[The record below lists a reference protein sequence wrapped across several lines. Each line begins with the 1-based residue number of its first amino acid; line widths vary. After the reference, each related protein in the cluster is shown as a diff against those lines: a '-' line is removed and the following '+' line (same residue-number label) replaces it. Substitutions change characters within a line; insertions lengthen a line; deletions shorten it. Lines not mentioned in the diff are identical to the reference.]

1 LKFPSPPQKKNSFK
15 FNSHFGEISP
25 RKTKR
30 KEKTTTI
37 MLLPHFL
44 PGVGGVI

>member
-1 LKFPSPPQKKNSFK
+1 LEKFPQEK
-15 FNSHFGEISP
+15 
-25 RKTKR
+25 RKEKKR